1 MSQAMAPHSWL
12 HPTCVMLFKEAAIA
26 SKLERTAPA
35 TRMSTIPVAIAVQC
49 GGNCIEATEANP
61 QDPSSYQQ
69 VYRLMIDENLLEPYL
84 PHTYDAVSQ
93 KADRHIYT
101 HQSTPESGRWIQA
114 PRPVPKQSRPLPKEL
129 LASQP
134 SRSKEGRLSSR
145 LGTSF
150 AGASR

>member
-1 MSQAMAPHSWL
+1 MISKCKNYWQDDVDVLRLMICLLCYSCYNQTVVQLFIARPQTPKI
-12 HPTCVMLFKEAAIA
+12 HPRIK
-26 SKLERTAPA
+26 
-35 TRMSTIPVAIAVQC
+35 
-49 GGNCIEATEANP
+49 
-61 QDPSSYQQ
+61 Q

-93 KADRHIYT
+93 KANRHIYI